1 MLTEWLFSVFSR
13 GVGKRRSLIVKELK
27 HCDGELR
34 EELIVAR
41 SLQNHFLEILLVPLK
56 KKKKSPWDYVLIQI
70 INALHH

>member
-56 KKKKSPWDYVLIQI
+56 KKSPWDYVLIQI

>member
-56 KKKKSPWDYVLIQI
+56 KKKKKVPGTMF
-70 INALHH
+70 

>member
-56 KKKKSPWDYVLIQI
+56 KKKSPWDYVLIQI